1 MRIRTLIG
9 VLVALAFVV
18 LASFLS
24 TRNTELLSQR
34 FSLGDTVSWPLYGVL
49 LVAFLAGFLPPVVVL
64 VVEHFRQEL
73 AARRERRLNREAE
86 SRRGSFRRA
95 VDYQADGQWAK
106 AAAELESLLAERPE
120 DFGTLLRYGE
130 VLRRSGRFDEAVEIH
145 RRASVLYPRSVAL
158 LYELAADY
166 ERIGKEDVGH
176 EIRNRIVRDFTGIG
190 LEVRRRRRNAAMVE
204 SDWAEAARH
213 QESIESMLR
222 ENDDQLELERER
234 EVGLGL
240 AYQRGLQCMEADRQ
254 EEARSIFRDVLRQE
268 ERFIPASIMLGE
280 AALLAGAEA
289 SACAEW
295 KRGYLA
301 TGSPVFLQRI
311 EDHFI
316 ERERPAE
323 AIETLHEL
331 ISGAD
336 NDLLPRFFLGRLY
349 YRLEMHDEA
358 LKVLSGIRDR
368 VASSPT
374 FHLLSGRIRER
385 RGELDLAIISYA
397 ESLQQA
403 GLTAAEYRCEVCS
416 TAYGE
421 WRDRCENC
429 GSWNALE
436 LDFEEERVSASELG
450 VRERPVWVVVDESE
464 DAVGGDPELASD
476 PRDGAPDGD
485 KSA

>member
-9 VLVALAFVV
+9 ILVALAFVV

-34 FSLGDTVSWPLYGVL
+34 FALGDSVSWPLYAVL

-73 AARRERRLNREAE
+73 AARRDRRLNREAE

-106 AAAELESLLAERPE
+106 AAAELESLLAEKPE

-166 ERIGKEDVGH
+166 EHIGKEDVGR
-176 EIRNRIVRDFTGIG
+176 EIRNRIVRDFSGIG
-190 LEVRRRRRNAAMVE
+190 LEVRRRRRNAAMAVH
-204 SDWAEAARH
+204 DWAEAARH
-213 QESIESMLR
+213 QDSIESMLR
-222 ENDDQLELERER
+222 ENDDKLELERER
-234 EVGLGL
+234 EVALGL
-240 AYQRGLQCMEADRQ
+240 TYQRGLRAMEADRQ
-254 EEARSIFRDVLRQE
+254 EEARAIFREILQQE
-268 ERFIPASIMLGE
+268 PYFIPASIMLGE
-280 AALLAGAEA
+280 VALLAGAYT

-301 TGSPVFLQRI
+301 SGSPVFLQRI

-331 ISGAD
+331 ISSVD

-358 LKVLSGIRDR
+358 LKALSGIRDR

-374 FHLLSGRIRER
+374 YHLLHGRIREH
-385 RGELDLAIISYA
+385 RGELEQAIASYL

-403 GLTAAEYRCEVCS
+403 GLTSAEYRCEVCAS
-416 TAYGE
+416 AYGE
-421 WRDRCENC
+421 WRDRCDSC
-429 GSWNALE
+429 GSWNAIQ
-436 LDFEEERVSASELG
+436 LDFEEEQISPSDLG
-450 VRERPVWVVVDESE
+450 IRERPVWVVVDDTE
-464 DAVGGDPELASD
+464 DA
-476 PRDGAPDGD
+476 
-485 KSA
+485 